1 MLTVKFFK
9 PFPDWSDPKR
19 VCTCQVWVLSNPLCK
34 SHVWLCTSHWW
45 WDLSDTLTF
54 VKMLIFEMWISMKS
68 SFDQVSITRPTT
80 VSFSSIFFMFDLG
93 ERSLHACFHFKFIYS
108 LSFIQGWL
116 LLIKGVTC
124 VKSSYFHS
132 LFLFHSWSLCTW
144 ENQSSDEENMIAH
157 HLSMFC
163 PRVLLVIQ

>member
-19 VCTCQVWVLSNPLCK
+19 VCPYQVWVLSNPLCK
-34 SHVWLCTSHWW
+34 SHVWLCTSHWG
-45 WDLSDTLTF
+45 WDLRGIVLSAE
-54 VKMLIFEMWISMKS
+54 MLIFEVWISMKS
-68 SFDQVSITRPTT
+68 SFDQISTTRPIT
-80 VSFSSIFFMFDLG
+80 VSFSSIPFMLDLD
-93 ERSLHACFHFKFIYS
+93 ERSLHIFLISNLFCS

-116 LLIKGVTC
+116 LFIKGVTY

-132 LFLFHSWSLCTW
+132 LSVINSESLCTW
-144 ENQSSDEENMIAH
+144 EHQSSNKENIIIY
-157 HLSMFC
+157 HLLTFC

>member
-54 VKMLIFEMWISMKS
+54 VKMLIFEVWISMKS
-68 SFDQVSITRPTT
+68 SFDQVSIIRPTT

-93 ERSLHACFHFKFIYS
+93 ERSLHVCFISNLFIHYHLFKGDFYS
-108 LSFIQGWL
+108 SKGWL
-116 LLIKGVTC
+116 VWNHHIFTHC
-124 VKSSYFHS
+124 FCSIR
-132 LFLFHSWSLCTW
+132 SLCAHEKISQVIKKTW
-144 ENQSSDEENMIAH
+144 LHIIYRCSVQG
-157 HLSMFC
+157 FY
-163 PRVLLVIQ
+163 